1 VRRRPSSL
9 PVLLA
14 ALGLLLGACGFHL
27 RGTGAVDLPPVTVR
41 GAEGDP
47 FTAALRRALPT
58 PVPGATEPG
67 VVLRLDDV
75 VRERRPI
82 SVTDRARVAEYAL
95 LAAVE
100 FTLLGADGSLLAQDR
115 LSVEWIFRLDADNL
129 LGASGEED
137 VLRAEMRRD
146 LVGSLLR
153 RIAAETAAAGAQPG
167 ASDDGAEGPGT
178 SAASLGRP

>member
-1 VRRRPSSL
+1 MRRRPSSL

-14 ALGLLLGACGFHL
+14 VLGLLLGACGFHL
-27 RGTGAVDLPPVTVR
+27 RGTGAGAVDLPPVTVR
-41 GAEGDP
+41 GPEGDP
-47 FTAALRRALPT
+47 FTAAVRRALPT
-58 PVPGATEPG
+58 PVAGEAASG
-67 VVLRLDDV
+67 LVLRLDDV

-100 FTLLGADGSLLAQDR
+100 FTLLGADGTLVAQDR
-115 LSVEWIFRLDADNL
+115 LSVERIFRLDADNL

-153 RIAAETAAAGAQPG
+153 RIAAETATAGAQPG
-167 ASDDGAEGPGT
+167 AADGRGA
-178 SAASLGRP
+178 SAASPGSP